1 MKISEK
7 NIERIKQLCK
17 EYKVKNFSVFS
28 SVLTDNFSLESD
40 IEIIGEAVNRITNY
54 KNTKIKIQNAR

>member
-54 KNTKIKIQNAR
+54 KNAKIKIQNAR